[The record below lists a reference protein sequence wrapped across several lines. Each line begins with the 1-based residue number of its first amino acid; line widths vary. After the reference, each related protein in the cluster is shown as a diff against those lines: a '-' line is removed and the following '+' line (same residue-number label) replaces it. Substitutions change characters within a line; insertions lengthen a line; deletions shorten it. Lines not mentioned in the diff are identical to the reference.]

1 MKSTT
6 RTQDTP
12 GRPKPGSSRQ
22 QTQPGQGNQSGSPAL
37 DKKDT
42 GNASERET
50 RVKYRD
56 RPANE
61 GRHGDAGDEPN
72 PGPLSSDTRDL
83 E

>member
-1 MKSTT
+1 MPAN
-6 RTQDTP
+6 TQDTP

-22 QTQPGQGNQSGSPAL
+22 QTQPKQGPQSGAPEI
-37 DKKDT
+37 DKKDA
-42 GNASERET
+42 GNAPEHVT

-61 GRHGDAGDEPN
+61 GKHGDESDEPN
-72 PGPLSSDTRDL
+72 PGPLSTDTRDV

>member
-1 MKSTT
+1 MSSASN
-6 RTQDTP
+6 TQDTP

-22 QTQPGQGNQSGSPAL
+22 QAHPGQGAQSGSPEL
-37 DKKDT
+37 DRKDAGT
-42 GNASERET
+42 ASEQVT

-61 GRHGDAGDEPN
+61 GKHGDEADEPN
-72 PGPLSSDTRDL
+72 PGPLSTDTRDV